1 MMNNQNPQHSE
12 SSSAFINNMVES
24 AIRIGLLFVLVVW
37 TYDIIKPFL
46 IPVLWGAI
54 IAVALMPVTK
64 KLANWLNGKESLAAT
79 LLALLGVLVLIVPLI
94 LVMGSIYDG
103 IIRLTEVFQ
112 AGEIRIPGPTDRI
125 AAIPVIGDKLYSIWS
140 LFSTNLEQ
148 AITNY
153 LPQIKTAVGAFAG
166 ILGSG
171 VLTVVMSVISLLIAA
186 AFMANAESMSKAVK
200 TVSIRIAGPKGEQW
214 ASLIAATIRS
224 VLLGVVGVAFI
235 QAILIGAA
243 FFVFG
248 IPAAGGLTL
257 LVFILAIAQLPA
269 LIIVLPVIIYV
280 FSYMDTTPATIF
292 TVWVLLAGLSDNIL
306 KPMLMGRGVEI
317 PMPVILIGA
326 IGGML
331 VSGII
336 GLFVGAVVLAI
347 WYELFTHWV
356 RTPVGQPEKADETA
370 QNTED

>member
-1 MMNNQNPQHSE
+1 MNNQNPQHSE

-171 VLTVVMSVISLLIAA
+171 VITVVMSVISLLIAA

-370 QNTED
+370 LNTED

>member
-356 RTPVGQPEKADETA
+356 RTPVGQPEKADEKA

>member
-171 VLTVVMSVISLLIAA
+171 VITVVMSVISLLIAA

-370 QNTED
+370 LNTED